1 VSEAN
6 VRDNLAVLRR
16 IQLFRG
22 LDDEHL
28 RQIADTTQ
36 FRESEPNEVLAR
48 RGEIGQEMVVIVDG
62 TVRVEV
68 DDKILTRLGPG
79 EFFGEISLIDGKPRT
94 ATVITETPSTLLTIP
109 HAEFDTLL
117 DSVPQISKR
126 LLKNLADTL
135 RERTDMLE
143 GNRPGLGKRVF
154 TD

>member
-1 VSEAN
+1 MSEAN

-16 IQLFRG
+16 ITLFRG

-28 RQIADTTQ
+28 RQIADTTR
-36 FRESEPNEVLAR
+36 FRDSEPNEVLAR
-48 RGEIGQEMVVIVDG
+48 RGEIGTEMVVIVDG
-62 TVRVEV
+62 TVRVEA

-94 ATVITETPSTLLTIP
+94 ATVITETPSILLTIP

-117 DSVPQISKR
+117 DTVPQISKK
-126 LLKNLADTL
+126 LLKNLAATL

-143 GNRPGLGKRVF
+143 GHRPGLGRRVF